1 VNYSPLLYLSE
12 QQHCAVLIAKIWS
25 SDHGF
30 QSVIAVEYRDAD
42 KKMVVVHIRKTHND
56 FLMEYDGFAQ
66 KKRGPA
72 MKHLVAQMECE
83 V

>member
-1 VNYSPLLYLSE
+1 
-12 QQHCAVLIAKIWS
+12 VL
-25 SDHGF
+25 
-30 QSVIAVEYRDAD
+30 AVEYRDAD
-42 KKMVVVHIRKTHND
+42 KKMVVVHIRNTHND